1 MSTLVRDVSHAPL
14 THVVVCDRRANEL
27 ASYIATRRP
36 DVVCRLRTGRLSD
49 EDRQWAGTVVGFRAA
64 IDLGDSAVR
73 WVHST
78 GAGVDGVLGEQWP
91 REVVLTRT
99 IGALGH
105 RIAEYC
111 VGHAL
116 AFSQRV
122 LAFHDNQTRGKWE
135 PVEPTV
141 VQNTR
146 AVIIGTG
153 SVGTAIGKRFHGLGC
168 TPIGVSRQGHHRPP
182 FKHVYPV
189 TGLSVAVETAQWLVI
204 AAPLTPHTRGVIGR
218 AVLRRCRGAF
228 VINVARGGLLDT
240 SALLEGLKDGSITG
254 AALDVFE
261 EEPLDRDS
269 PLWAAPGVV
278 ITPHIA
284 GVTHVDEAG
293 DAFLEAL
300 GALERGARPTTA
312 VDPTRGY

>member
-1 MSTLVRDVSHAPL
+1 VSQTPL
-14 THVVVCDRRANEL
+14 TRVVVCDRRADEL
-27 ASYIATRRP
+27 ARYIETRRP
-36 DVVCRLRTGRLSD
+36 DVVCRLRNDDLSD

-64 IDLGDSAVR
+64 VDLGGSSVR

-78 GAGVDGVLGEQWP
+78 GAGVDGLLGQRWP
-91 REVVLTRT
+91 GGVVLTRT
-99 IGALGH
+99 IGAIGH

-122 LAFHDNQTRGKWE
+122 LTFHDNQARRKWE

-141 VQNTR
+141 VQDTR

-153 SVGTAIGKRFHGLGC
+153 SVGTAIARRFHGLGC

-182 FKHVYPV
+182 FECVYPV
-189 TGLSVAVETAQWLVI
+189 TDLSIPVEAAQWLVI
-204 AAPLTPHTRGVIGR
+204 AAPLTPHTRGVIGS
-218 AVLRRCRGAF
+218 AVLRRCRAAF
-228 VINVARGGLLDT
+228 VINVARGSLLDT
-240 SALLEGLKDGSITG
+240 SALLEGLEDGSITG

-269 PLWAAPGVV
+269 PLWVTPGVV

-284 GVTHVDEAG
+284 GVTHINEAG
-293 DAFLEAL
+293 DAFLDAL
-300 GALERGARPTTA
+300 EALERGARPTTA
-312 VDPTRGY
+312 VDPTLGY